1 MYIHSDVIQQEIMH
15 RSLISTNYAPN
26 RVLLEEVSFCGFC
39 LGGQRGVLALS
50 VLPTSALFYV

>member
-1 MYIHSDVIQQEIMH
+1 MYIHSDVIQQEVMH
-15 RSLISTNYAPN
+15 RSLISTNYAPTT
-26 RVLLEEVSFCGFC
+26 LLEEVSFCGFC